1 MIVHVNSHQNEPSQK
16 SIQKELLSEKKQNLF
31 KKPRK
36 SIQKKHTLPKTNI
49 KKKQGFVSMLKCA
62 VS

>member
-1 MIVHVNSHQNEPSQK
+1 MYTAIKMNRVKK
-16 SIQKELLSEKKQNLF
+16 SIQKATFIRKKQNLF

-49 KKKQGFVSMLKCA
+49 KKNKVL
-62 VS
+62 